1 MKTPSFW
8 KNKTLLS
15 TALLP
20 AGWIY
25 AGLTALRLKL
35 KKPCHAAIPVIC
47 VGNLTAGGSGKT
59 PTAVSLAGIL
69 KRGGKNPFFVVLRIG
84 YDSILVF
91 YLFSYLFVRDLPVQ
105 GNPVQVNTFAVK

>member
-69 KRGGKNPFFVVLRIG
+69 KRGGKNPFLYRAAMAAG
-84 YDSILVF
+84 CKTSLSILNATRRPTPATNRCSCRARR
-91 YLFSYLFVRDLPVQ
+91 LLP
-105 GNPVQVNTFAVK
+105 